1 MDGVSGEWRAEA
13 GEGEKWKVLEG
24 AMKKAADEVLGRG
37 EATPTR
43 LVLREH
49 WSVGGTYHK
58 AEHSVCNVA
67 QNTLPT

>member
-1 MDGVSGEWRAEA
+1 MQKLGGGREM
-13 GEGEKWKVLEG
+13 EGIGGSNEESSRGSSW
-24 AMKKAADEVLGRG
+24 AG

-49 WSVGGTYHK
+49 WSVGGAYHK